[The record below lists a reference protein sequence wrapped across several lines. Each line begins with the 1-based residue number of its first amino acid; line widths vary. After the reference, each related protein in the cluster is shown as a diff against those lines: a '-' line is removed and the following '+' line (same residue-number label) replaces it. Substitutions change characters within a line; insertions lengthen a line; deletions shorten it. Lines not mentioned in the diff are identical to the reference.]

1 MSAFW
6 LRLFG
11 FLCLL
16 GAGLYLYYL
25 LYGESPEGTSRSVED
40 VAPTDSAAPSPSH
53 RVSSRR
59 EAGGRASRLASK
71 PAARSSS
78 GDLLRKGLEHVL
90 PVLAARF
97 ERARGWL
104 SSAVTSSRIDEARLL
119 ELGREASLREGY
131 DAGHAERIADLA
143 VRLGQA
149 IGLEEEVLKSLRWA
163 GWLHDVAPSGL
174 EEVLLAPM
182 ALAPRDVLR
191 LQRHPLL
198 CQEAVEALLPGSDVA
213 WWVRMAH
220 ERSDGMGYPDAAF
233 NEDLPLPARCLAIAD
248 TFEALVHDRP
258 YRRALEPQ
266 DALLELQQV
275 AGSQLDAGLVKVF
288 AEQVYPTWIR

>member
-1 MSAFW
+1 VSAFW

-16 GAGLYLYYL
+16 GAGLYLFYL
-25 LYGESPEGTSRSVED
+25 LYGDSPEGTSRSADD
-40 VAPTDSAAPSPSH
+40 VAPADSAAPSASH
-53 RVSSRR
+53 RASSR
-59 EAGGRASRLASK
+59 ASSRASD
-71 PAARSSS
+71 PAARFSS
-78 GDLLRKGLEHVL
+78 GELIRKGLVHVL

-97 ERARGWL
+97 ERARAWL
-104 SSAVTSSRIDEARLL
+104 SSAVTSPRIDEARLL

-149 IGLEEEVLKSLRWA
+149 IGLEEEVLTSLRWA

-233 NEDLPLPARCLAIAD
+233 NGDLPLPARCLAIAD

-288 AEQVYPTWIR
+288 AELVYPTWIR